1 MAGTTLRARAVRSGA
16 YQRFKDRLTG
26 RWGGP
31 WHEPERAG
39 LLASLPMPHVDWGN
53 VPAWLGAGSLLLAFT
68 IFIRDRRNSD
78 RLQVDRVGVWFT
90 ETYERRMPGVGED
103 QGRVEEADIQVHV
116 RNASDLPANVVQ
128 LAYEIGT
135 SWMVPNAPPESPVP
149 AYVITAGEGRVLQF
163 LNDFRVPPGETLD
176 LPSRVNVAH
185 LAPEGAVQLSPIQ
198 GVKATAS
205 WLLVVDNVGRR
216 WVIRPR
222 AGRAKRW
229 RRYLCRREEH
239 WPQGW

>member
-1 MAGTTLRARAVRSGA
+1 M
-16 YQRFKDRLTG
+16 
-26 RWGGP
+26 P
-31 WHEPERAG
+31 G
-39 LLASLPMPHVDWGN
+39 LLASLSMPHVDWGN

-116 RNASDLPANVVQ
+116 RNASNLPADVVQ
-128 LAYEIGT
+128 LAYEIRA
-135 SWMVPNAPPESPVP
+135 SWMVPDAPPESPVP
-149 AYVITAGEGRVLQF
+149 AYAVTAGEGRVLQF

-176 LPSRVNVAH
+176 LPSRVNIAH

-198 GVKATAS
+198 GVKARAT

-222 AGRAKRW
+222 AGRARRW
-229 RRYLCRREEH
+229 RRYRRRREEH